1 MLAASTY
8 GYVWPPSV
16 DRQIFTL
23 AVLIGATSV
32 PATFQVTV
40 CVEPPF

>member
-8 GYVWPPSV
+8 GYVSPPSV
-16 DRQIFTL
+16 ER
-23 AVLIGATSV
+23 LILTFAALTGAAFV

-40 CVEPPF
+40 WVENAA